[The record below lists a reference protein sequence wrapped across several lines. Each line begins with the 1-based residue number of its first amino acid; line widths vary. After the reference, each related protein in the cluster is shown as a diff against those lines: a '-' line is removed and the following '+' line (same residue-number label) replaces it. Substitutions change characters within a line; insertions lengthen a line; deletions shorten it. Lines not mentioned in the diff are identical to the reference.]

1 VRYAG
6 PSAFRQ
12 ALLSRL
18 LQMAGELDTP
28 VEYLRKRVVFERLLA
43 RLLTIAPN
51 RWVLKGAL
59 ALDLRIGTHPRGTRD
74 ADLVGP
80 RDSAQ
85 VSDDLLSA
93 ETTELGDHFVFEIRR
108 ADAPDPESP
117 EPSVRYHVRA
127 YIGAVLFDEA
137 TIDVGFQIDSGWS
150 PQLVTSDLLSFAGI
164 PPPVVPPEVQIAE
177 KVHAYTRRYGRQQ
190 QFSTR
195 PKDLVDLVRIGRTTQ
210 INAARVR
217 AELESTFRRCQTH
230 PLPSSLEAP
239 PESWR
244 VPYRELASRSGVP

>member
-1 VRYAG
+1 MKYAS

-28 VEYLRKRVVFERLLA
+28 AEYLRKRVVFERLLA

-51 RWVLKGAL
+51 GWVLKGAL

-93 ETTELGDHFVFEIRR
+93 QTTELGDHFVFEIRR
-108 ADAPDPESP
+108 TDAPDPEFP

-164 PPPVVPPEVQIAE
+164 PPLDIPVVPPEVQMISSVVMLPSPCGSSNA
-177 KVHAYTRRYGRQQ
+177 TRSG
-190 QFSTR
+190 
-195 PKDLVDLVRIGRTTQ
+195 
-210 INAARVR
+210 
-217 AELESTFRRCQTH
+217 
-230 PLPSSLEAP
+230 PSSLSQSP
-239 PESWR
+239 PASR
-244 VPYRELASRSGVP
+244 GTRSLASRLTPADCA